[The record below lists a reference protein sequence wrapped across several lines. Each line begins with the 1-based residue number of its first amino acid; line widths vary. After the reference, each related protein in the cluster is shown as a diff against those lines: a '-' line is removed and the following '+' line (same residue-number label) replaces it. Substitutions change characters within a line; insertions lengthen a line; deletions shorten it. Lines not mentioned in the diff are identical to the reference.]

1 VTLLLVLSIMF
12 VGPVFL
18 SPTSMLARV
27 VSWIPFSAPIIMPLR
42 LSIIQVPPAEIVGT
56 IAGLALALLAAIWVA
71 ARVYRVGILMYGKR
85 RSFAEIIRWVR
96 VS

>member
-1 VTLLLVLSIMF
+1 MS

-27 VSWIPFSAPIIMPLR
+27 VSWIPFSAPILMPLR
-42 LSIIQVPPAEIVGT
+42 LSLIQVPLVEIIGT
-56 IAGLALALLAAIWVA
+56 IAGLAIANLIAIWFA

-85 RSFAEIIRWVR
+85 RSLGEIIRWVR
-96 VS
+96 IS